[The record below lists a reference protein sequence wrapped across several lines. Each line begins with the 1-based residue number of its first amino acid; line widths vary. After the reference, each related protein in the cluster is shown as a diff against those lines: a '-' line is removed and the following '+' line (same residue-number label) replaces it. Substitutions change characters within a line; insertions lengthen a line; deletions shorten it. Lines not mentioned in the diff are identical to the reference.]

1 MKKKILEIIR
11 KSEIQKL
18 EEIFNDG
25 NSYKYIIEGVFIKK
39 EATKSNQNI
48 LNAIENLSKSFD
60 TKIENLSSG
69 IKSINTRLDKIENRL
84 ENVENRLEKVENR
97 LENVEKDVVLIKS
110 LPTIQKELKARNI

>member
-60 TKIENLSSG
+60 TKIENLS
-69 IKSINTRLDKIENRL
+69 KSINTRLDKIENRL
-84 ENVENRLEKVENR
+84 EK
-97 LENVEKDVVLIKS
+97 VEKDVSILKSDVAFIKS
-110 LPTIQKELKARNI
+110 LPTIQKELKFKNI

>member
-25 NSYKYIIEGVFIKK
+25 NFYKYIIEGVFIKK

-60 TKIENLSSG
+60 TKIENLSKSFDTK
-69 IKSINTRLDKIENRL
+69 IENLSKSINTRLDKIENRL
-84 ENVENRLEKVENR
+84 ENVE
-97 LENVEKDVVLIKS
+97 KDIALIKS
-110 LPTIQKELKARNI
+110 LPTIQKELKVKIL